1 MFNLPT
7 ADVSLSVFKSN
18 LQRAAINSTSDWCI
32 VCANGADRGCGTCEN
47 PALASAAAAAIAE
60 ENGSGNGKL
69 TLVEAGVIGAAVTAA
84 TFIALF
90 AALVFLGIISVGRKS
105 TRGAG
110 NKFETVGG
118 DCIDL
123 MKSLILMNKK
133 ISIGLVNGE
142 TGS

>member
-69 TLVEAGVIGAAVTAA
+69 TLAEAGVIGAAVTAA

-123 MKSLILMNKK
+123 MKSLILNEQKN
-133 ISIGLVNGE
+133 LYRARQRRN
-142 TGS
+142 

>member
-47 PALASAAAAAIAE
+47 PALASAAAATIAE
-60 ENGSGNGKL
+60 ENGSRNGSKL
-69 TLVEAGVIGAAVTAA
+69 TLAEAGVIGAAVTAA

-90 AALVFLGIISVGRKS
+90 GALVFLGIISVGRKS

-118 DCIDL
+118 DCL
-123 MKSLILMNKK
+123 CRLGLLIRV
-133 ISIGLVNGE
+133 S
-142 TGS
+142 